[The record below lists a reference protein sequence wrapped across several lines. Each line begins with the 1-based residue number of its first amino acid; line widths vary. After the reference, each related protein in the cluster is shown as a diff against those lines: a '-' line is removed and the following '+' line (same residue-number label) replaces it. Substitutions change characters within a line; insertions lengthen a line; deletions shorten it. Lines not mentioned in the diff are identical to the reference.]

1 MTKEELAKVPFSCCG
16 HVSMAHEHTTTYV
29 NIQYG
34 FKMVARTKVIKNG
47 MGFGKTRR
55 EYYYDGKW
63 YKKLD
68 DFVEAINH
76 VEFKG

>member
-1 MTKEELAKVPFSCCG
+1 MTKEELAKVPFRFCG
-16 HVSMAHEHTTTYV
+16 HISMAHEHTTTYA
-29 NIQYG
+29 NTEYG

-47 MGFGKTRR
+47 MDFGKTRR

-68 DFVEAINH
+68 DFVEAIKN
-76 VEFKG
+76 VEYKG